1 MFIDLN
7 DALNL
12 TIENHPLIKMR
23 KQDILASQN
32 SLASSKWLAFPSVSS
47 QTLPDRQG
55 SGTTTMVRIDQPIWA
70 GGRIS
75 ASIDQSTA
83 KLHAAEA
90 SLNDSEHNLLI

>member
-1 MFIDLN
+1 VFIDLN

-55 SGTTTMVRIDQPIWA
+55 SGTTTMVKT
-70 GGRIS
+70 
-75 ASIDQSTA
+75 QSQA
-83 KLHAAEA
+83 HLQNKIQLE
-90 SLNDSEHNLLI
+90 SEIQRAQSQQQT